1 MKKQPTDIASILRYA
16 LCLLAL
22 LTVIL
27 LPELSPHAKASGYQE
42 DVASDNVSHSIRLA
56 HHES

>member
-42 DVASDNVSHSIRLA
+42 SVASDIS